1 MKRYINVLFQKVEQ
15 KYKSHENYVCL
26 YVCLSVSLS
35 PSNLIKLHIRGASLA
50 STCSTDTKHIDT
62 RYKVLQCLV
71 PQVAPFYFFA
81 LLMQLNFP
89 RPS

>member
-1 MKRYINVLFQKVEQ
+1 MKRYISVLFQKVEQ

-26 YVCLSVSLS
+26 SVSLS
-35 PSNLIKLHIRGASLA
+35 SSNLIKLHIRGPSLA